1 MNVLPRNIP
10 PSNHNSISN
19 GASLDFLAVGDIT
32 TDAFIRLKDAKVNC
46 DLDESKCQI
55 CLSFGDKVPYEFAE
69 VIYGVGNAAN
79 AAVAAAKLGLKSALA
94 ADTGDDEPGKKSRE
108 AMRKAG
114 VETGYISLHH
124 GIPSNYHFVLWY
136 ESERTILVKHEKF
149 PRRFPD
155 ISPPK
160 FLYLSSLGEDTAGYH
175 LEIENYLR
183 KHPDIQLVFQPG
195 TFQIKLGLEKLRGIY
210 ERTSIFV
217 ANREEVGRILG
228 IKTTDTG
235 DLARK
240 MRAEG
245 PRLIVITDGPRGAY
259 AYDGKELWFVPPYP
273 DPKPPYQRTGAGDAF
288 ASTFTSAIILGQT
301 IPEALRWGAVN
312 SMSVVQQ
319 LGAQRGLLN
328 RSQISKYLDS
338 APGSFKPKRI
348 I

>member
-1 MNVLPRNIP
+1 M
-10 PSNHNSISN
+10 HNGSSKY
-19 GASLDFLAVGDIT
+19 LDFLAVGDIT

-46 DLDESKCQI
+46 DLDENKCQI

-79 AAVAAAKLGLKSALA
+79 AAAAAAKLGLQSALV

-108 AMRKAG
+108 AMRKAK

-124 GIPSNYHFVLWY
+124 GIPSNYHYVLWY

-149 PRRFPD
+149 PRHFPEVP
-155 ISPPK
+155 PPK
-160 FLYLSSLGEDTAGYH
+160 FLYLSSLGEDTSAYH
-175 LEIENYLR
+175 RQIESYLK
-183 KHPDIQLVFQPG
+183 KHPDVELVFQPG
-195 TFQIKLGLEKLRGIY
+195 TFQMKLGLAKLRGLY
-210 ERTSIFV
+210 ERSSIFI
-217 ANREEVGRILG
+217 ANKEEVGRILG
-228 IKTTDTG
+228 NKTSDIG

-245 PRLIVITDGPRGAY
+245 PRLVVITDGPRGAY
-259 AYDGKELWFVPPYP
+259 SYDGKELWFVPPYP

-288 ASTFTSAIILGQT
+288 ASTFTSAIILGKT
-301 IPEALRWGAVN
+301 TPEALRFAAVN

-319 LGAQRGLLN
+319 LGAQRGLLS
-328 RSQISKYLDS
+328 RAEISKYLDS
-338 APGSFKPKRI
+338 APPSFSPKRI